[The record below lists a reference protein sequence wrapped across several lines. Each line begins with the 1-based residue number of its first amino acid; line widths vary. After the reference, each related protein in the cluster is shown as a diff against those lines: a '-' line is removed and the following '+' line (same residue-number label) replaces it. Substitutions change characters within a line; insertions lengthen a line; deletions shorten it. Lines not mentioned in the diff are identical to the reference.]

1 MVIDLFLVYQFIKR
15 LATPFKE
22 WEAYKLGIIDEDGNQ
37 LKKRR
42 ELRTVKERDA
52 WGKFDVLVSK
62 LKKLLEKV
70 PGGKSRIA
78 SYAAALWL
86 IKENEYLEQYGETLS
101 EENIHEKLNEYISLV
116 EENMNSDINKLFEE
130 MLDEDGVVN
139 SAGSGAIA
147 GIGVGDDGEPGFTKS
162 AMRRY
167 KNKNK
172 KDKMAK
178 RQRII

>member
-1 MVIDLFLVYQFIKR
+1 MVVDLFLVYQFIKR

-62 LKKLLEKV
+62 LKKLLEKI

-86 IKENEYLEQYGETLS
+86 IKENEYIEQHGDILT
-101 EENIHEKLNEYISLV
+101 EEHIYEKLQEYISLV
-116 EENMNSDINKLFEE
+116 EETQNKSVDKLFEE
-130 MLDEDGVVN
+130 IMDEEGIAN
-139 SAGSGAIA
+139 AAGSGAVA

-167 KNKNK
+167 KNK
-172 KDKMAK
+172 KDKLAK
-178 RQRII
+178 RRRII

>member
-1 MVIDLFLVYQFIKR
+1 MVVDLFLVYQFIKR

-86 IKENEYLEQYGETLS
+86 IKENEYIEHHGDTLT
-101 EENIHEKLNEYISLV
+101 EEDIHEKLQEYIPIV
-116 EENMNSDINKLFEE
+116 EESLDKSVDELFEE
-130 MLDEDGVVN
+130 FMDEEGIAN
-139 SAGSGAIA
+139 AAGSGDVA

-178 RQRII
+178 RRRII